1 MECLLL
7 NLARSLVLSS
17 PIAIKDDGLPALRMR
32 RCKSFRRVLL
42 SQELPPNFSRLCC
55 REKVDALSDGIRNL
69 AMHFSSTEA
78 VKRKEIQSHVWK
90 VPRA

>member
-1 MECLLL
+1 
-7 NLARSLVLSS
+7 
-17 PIAIKDDGLPALRMR
+17 
-32 RCKSFRRVLL
+32 
-42 SQELPPNFSRLCC
+42 
-55 REKVDALSDGIRNL
+55 L